1 MQTTRS
7 LCILPEHSL
16 PVDEETLSEVGEPGE
31 PPLAAR
37 HADVGVLLA
46 AVGRLPLVEAGG
58 VHDHAVEG
66 GVATV
71 LVLRAAA
78 VTLRGRMR
86 ACDILTIS
94 LEVGVRY
101 MWLSHGPIVQ
111 SWFVQYRLANFEN

>member
-7 LCILPEHSL
+7 LCILSEHSL
-16 PVDEETLSEVGEPGE
+16 TVDEETLSEVGEPCE

-66 GVATV
+66 GVAAV

-78 VTLRGRMR
+78 VTFGGRVR
-86 ACDILTIS
+86 ACDISTIS
-94 LEVGVRY
+94 LKVR
-101 MWLSHGPIVQ
+101 V
-111 SWFVQYRLANFEN
+111 R